1 MRIWSGQGSPEKFP
15 GGNEWKSELW
25 AAKRMPERLVGRGE
39 SSIVQRAGEEKHG
52 SGERLE
58 GPVWQK
64 CKQSY

>member
-1 MRIWSGQGSPEKFP
+1 
-15 GGNEWKSELW
+15 
-25 AAKRMPERLVGRGE
+25 MPERLVGRGE